1 MVAAV
6 APGADETFE
15 MIDAGV
21 GVALVSAGNADL
33 YRREGVVAC
42 PVAGLAPCGWPSPGA
57 GTSGAGRCW
66 TWSTASERR
75 RSSRTSEPFAPW
87 RANTG

>member
-6 APGADETFE
+6 ATAADETFE

-42 PVAGLAPCGWPSPGA
+42 PVEGLAP
-57 GTSGAGRCW
+57 
-66 TWSTASERR
+66 SEL
-75 RSSRTSEPFAPW
+75 AVAW
-87 RANTG
+87 REGEARPAVLAMVNCLADAATLPIEE